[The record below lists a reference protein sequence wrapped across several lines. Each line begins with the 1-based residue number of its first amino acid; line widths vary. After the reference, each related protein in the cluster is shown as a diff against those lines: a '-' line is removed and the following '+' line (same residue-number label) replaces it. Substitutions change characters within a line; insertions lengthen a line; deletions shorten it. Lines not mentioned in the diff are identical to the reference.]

1 MLNVIYAYFLSLHKE
16 HEWQLK
22 VADYSFHNMTPD
34 SLMVDTN
41 ISKEPAASILMLC
54 EQKMVNNRDT

>member
-1 MLNVIYAYFLSLHKE
+1 
-16 HEWQLK
+16 
-22 VADYSFHNMTPD
+22 MTPD

-41 ISKEPAASILMLC
+41 ISEEPAASILMFC